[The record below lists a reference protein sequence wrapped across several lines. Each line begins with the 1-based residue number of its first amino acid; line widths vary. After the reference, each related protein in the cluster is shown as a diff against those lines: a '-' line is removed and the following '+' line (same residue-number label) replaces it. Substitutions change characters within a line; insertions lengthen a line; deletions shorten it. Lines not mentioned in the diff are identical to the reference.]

1 MVQPKVRGRR
11 AEKKSKEVNTQPED
25 YSPNDRSEL
34 EENDDKVE
42 LNPALKT
49 TFFGLVDSNEIDYF
63 KQAESTLNVNA
74 FDNDEEREGFIR
86 SVLEEAR
93 GKELKLVTNQ
103 ICSKLMERLVLFA
116 TDRQLKNIFRQFSG
130 HFVALAHHKY
140 SSHVL
145 ETLLVRA
152 AALIEKELVND
163 FKQDEGEVDDEISQD
178 NDREDEA
185 VVSMETLFVK
195 MLDEFNPHLKTMVDH
210 QYSSHV
216 LRLLILII
224 AGKELPSTTTSNST
238 LRSKSLR
245 LQEK

>member
-93 GKELKLVTNQ
+93 GKELKLVNNQ
-103 ICSKLMERLVLFA
+103 ICSKLME
-116 TDRQLKNIFRQFSG
+116 
-130 HFVALAHHKY
+130 
-140 SSHVL
+140 
-145 ETLLVRA
+145 
-152 AALIEKELVND
+152 
-163 FKQDEGEVDDEISQD
+163 
-178 NDREDEA
+178 
-185 VVSMETLFVK
+185 
-195 MLDEFNPHLKTMVDH
+195 
-210 QYSSHV
+210 
-216 LRLLILII
+216 
-224 AGKELPSTTTSNST
+224 
-238 LRSKSLR
+238 
-245 LQEK
+245 